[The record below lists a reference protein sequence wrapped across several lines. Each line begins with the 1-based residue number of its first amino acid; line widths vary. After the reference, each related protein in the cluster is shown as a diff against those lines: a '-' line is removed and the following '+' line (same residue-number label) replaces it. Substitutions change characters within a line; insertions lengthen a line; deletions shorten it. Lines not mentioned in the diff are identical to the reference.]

1 MSEDTDTKSGSQQ
14 TPLAAWRAQELQR
27 LRNSLRRGQQ
37 PMADWQGGT
46 LAVSAVPGAGKS
58 TGMAKAAAI
67 AIANYQLHSR
77 YQLLVV
83 TFTRSAAASIR
94 AKIRDDLKTLKVP
107 QNSFVVYTLHGL
119 ALYIANRHPEL
130 SGLNLDS
137 STLVTPNQSHRL
149 IRACVEQW
157 IANYPRRYL
166 TLLEGRSFDG
176 EETERLRRQSVLRTE
191 VLPNLAYTV
200 IHEAKS
206 SGLLPADL
214 WHLSEQTTDE
224 YGILAIAAGLYQQY
238 QTIVRSR
245 EFIDYDDMI
254 LAALRVLQNDAI
266 RQLWQNQFFAVF
278 EDEAQDSTPLQY
290 RLLQTLATF
299 PASSEPNL
307 EPWPIGHATRTTSQ
321 PSTSQPSTSQPSTSQ
336 PSTSQPS
343 TSQPSTSQPSTSQP
357 STSQPN
363 QPWPI
368 GHATR
373 TTPHHTLN
381 LIRVG
386 DPNQAI
392 NSTFTP
398 ADPIYFNWFCQ
409 KCQGIGR
416 LATMDQ
422 AGRSSQVI
430 IDAANFIVNWVN
442 STYGSKN
449 STETV
454 PQPDSIP
461 QTQPSTELPFRPQ
474 TIRRVDAN
482 DPQPDANPNPEGRG
496 LELYT
501 PKDIY
506 HTVELIGKRVVEL
519 FAKNQNHNAAVLVRE
534 NRQGTFVVEQLEYLK
549 RQHGIEVYD
558 VQKRDRESHVPS
570 QILTLLQFL
579 DRPHSPDYL
588 KAALDVLVKRQLI
601 PTQDLNALSTYP
613 EQFLYPG
620 PLDPPQTKAVI
631 KARRYCCDLLR
642 ARLELPNYHLI
653 SFLAQTLNYDQ
664 SELATADKLAERIAK
679 QTFGNS
685 SISETL
691 TVLQEIVSSERFEPV
706 DPDNTESPYLRS
718 HQLTVITMHKAK
730 GLDWD
735 YVFLPFLHEDTL
747 PGNPWVPTA
756 AQFLG
761 EFTLAEVARAQIRA
775 YLHGKPLPMAPEAW
789 EQAAQ
794 LKTAEEFRLLYVA
807 MTRAKRLLWMAAA
820 DLGPFRWNTFSGK
833 GDNLQQ
839 KKPCPV
845 LPALKAQFPNSL
857 MVNDYSGWQFN

>member
-1 MSEDTDTKSGSQQ
+1 MSEDTDTKSDSQQ

-94 AKIRDDLKTLKVP
+94 AKIRDDLKALKVP

-254 LAALRVLQNDAI
+254 LAALRVLENDAI

-321 PSTSQPSTSQPSTSQ
+321 PSTSQPSTSQPSTFQPSTSQPSTFQ

-357 STSQPN
+357 LTSQPL
-363 QPWPI
+363 
-368 GHATR
+368 T
-373 TTPHHTLN
+373 N

-409 KCQGIGR
+409 DCQGIGR

-449 STETV
+449 ATETV

-482 DPQPDANPNPEGRG
+482 DPQLDANPNPEGRG

-664 SELATADKLAERIAK
+664 CELATADKLAERIAK
-679 QTFGNS
+679 QTFNS

-691 TVLQEIVSSERFEPV
+691 TVLQEIVTSERFEPV
-706 DPDNTESPYLRS
+706 DPDNTDSPYLRS

-857 MVNDYSGWQFN
+857 MVND

>member
-1 MSEDTDTKSGSQQ
+1 MSEDTDTKSDSQQ

-254 LAALRVLQNDAI
+254 LAALRVLENDPI

-290 RLLQTLATF
+290 RLLQTLATL
-299 PASSEPNL
+299 PASAEPNL
-307 EPWPIGHATRTTSQ
+307 GQKATLREQPWPKGHATVTTQ
-321 PSTSQPSTSQPSTSQ
+321 
-336 PSTSQPS
+336 
-343 TSQPSTSQPSTSQP
+343 
-357 STSQPN
+357 
-363 QPWPI
+363 
-368 GHATR
+368 
-373 TTPHHTLN
+373 HHTLN

-409 KCQGIGR
+409 DCQGIGR

-449 STETV
+449 STKTV

-461 QTQPSTELPFRPQ
+461 QTEPATELPFRPQ
-474 TIRRVDAN
+474 TIRRVDVN

-506 HTVELIGKRVVEL
+506 QTVELIGKRVVEL

-631 KARRYCCDLLR
+631 KARRYSCDLLR

-664 SELATADKLAERIAK
+664 SELATADKLTERIAK
-679 QTFGNS
+679 QTFGKS

-691 TVLQEIVSSERFEPV
+691 AVLQEIVTSERFEPV
-706 DPDNTESPYLRS
+706 DPDNTDSPYLRS

-735 YVFLPFLHEDTL
+735 YVFLPFLHEDIL

-775 YLHGKPLPMAPEAW
+775 NLHGKPLPMAPLAW

-857 MVNDYSGWQFN
+857 MVND